1 MTKLQ
6 VVAISLIFFTA
17 ACGSQKE
24 LVQEPEAAPKPGW
37 VNGKPIENG
46 YYAGIGTATKSSG
59 ADYASIAKNN
69 ALNDLASEIS
79 VNVSSNSLFYQIEQD
94 DNLREEFQAN
104 TRLNSKENL
113 EGYELVGTWED
124 ENQYWIYYRLNKYVY
139 EEIKQKRLNK
149 AVAFSKQL
157 FSKAETF
164 RDAGQ
169 YAESLKFGVK
179 AIGAL
184 KEHMADPIQTE
195 WQGRDVFL
203 LVELYTF
210 MQQTLGELNLQPVFD
225 EITVKRGEA
234 LSAHQLSFLV
244 TGSNGQPVSNLPI
257 YLYYSGKRIK
267 NNQLYTGNN
276 GTVSYTLSRV
286 SSTNKMEY
294 VQANLNM
301 VSLVSEATD
310 DAFIRKLLAKLSG
323 PEARIEIGIEKPAIG
338 IVSSEKNGGQ
348 EMQTLLLANAFKQNF
363 INQGFE
369 ILDEAKADY
378 VLYIQAEARN
388 GNRQGKFYTSAV
400 DATFQFKNS
409 QGALLYEKQVQ
420 GFMGMQLDQ
429 IRAGEDAYRKLANE
443 INKRYFRELRRQVF
457 D

>member
-1 MTKLQ
+1 MRLLFIG
-6 VVAISLIFFTA
+6 ISLILITA

-24 LVQEPEAAPKPGW
+24 LVDEPETPPKPSW
-37 VNGKPIENG
+37 VNGKPIDNG
-46 YYAGIGTATKSSG
+46 FYAGIGTSYKSMG
-59 ADYASIAKNN
+59 ADYAAIAKNN

-79 VNVSSNSLFYQIEQD
+79 VNVASSSMFYQIEQD

-104 TRLNSKENL
+104 TRLKSKESL

-124 ENQYWIYYRLNKYVY
+124 ENQYWVYYRLNKYAY

-149 AVAFSKQL
+149 AIALSKQL

-164 RDAGQ
+164 RDGGQ

-184 KEHMADPIQTE
+184 KDHMAEPIQTE
-195 WQGRDVFL
+195 WHGKDVFL

-210 MQQTLGELNLQPVFD
+210 MQQTLSELNLRAVFN
-225 EITVKRGEA
+225 EISVKRGEG
-234 LSAHQLSFLV
+234 LSADQLIFIA
-244 TGSNGQPVSNLPI
+244 TGKNGNPVSQLPV
-257 YLYYSGKRIK
+257 YLYYSGKRIT
-267 NNQLYTGNN
+267 NNQLNTNGN
-276 GTVSYTLSRV
+276 GTIAYTLSRV

-294 VQANLNM
+294 FQANLNM

-323 PEARIEIGIEKPAIG
+323 PEARIEISIEKPVIS
-338 IVSSEKNGGQ
+338 IVSAETNHG
-348 EMQTLLLANAFKQNF
+348 EDMQTLLLANAFKQNF

-369 ILDEAKADY
+369 IVEESTADY
-378 VLYIQAEARN
+378 TLFIHANTRN

-409 QGALLYEKQVQ
+409 KGALLYEKQVQ

-429 IRAGEDAYRKLANE
+429 TAAGEDAYRKLANE